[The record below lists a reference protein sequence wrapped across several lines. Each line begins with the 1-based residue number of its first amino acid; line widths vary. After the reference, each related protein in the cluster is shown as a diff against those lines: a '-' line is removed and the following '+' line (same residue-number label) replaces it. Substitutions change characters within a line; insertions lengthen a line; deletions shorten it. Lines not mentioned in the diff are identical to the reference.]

1 MLWLNKRMTTMT
13 SLPSNPHRD
22 LSLLCALA
30 CGITAL
36 GSGLYP
42 VRVGPDHRH
51 LVDQRGAPFLIHG
64 DMPWSLIVAL
74 TEEEAERYLEN
85 RRQKG
90 FNSIVVNLIEH
101 KFRGPANRSG
111 EGPFTTPGDFSTPN
125 ERYFQHVDW
134 VLRKAGE
141 KGIQVF
147 LDPVYLG
154 YRGTDEG
161 WIEEVLANGPEKCR
175 NWGRYV
181 GRRYRSFDNLV
192 WVMGADRNPEKA
204 REDVDAVAFGIKEF
218 DDRL

>member
-1 MLWLNKRMTTMT
+1 M
-13 SLPSNPHRD
+13 
-22 LSLLCALA
+22 
-30 CGITAL
+30 
-36 GSGLYP
+36 
-42 VRVGPDHRH
+42 
-51 LVDQRGAPFLIHG
+51 DQRGAPFLIHG

-90 FNSIVVNLIEH
+90 FKSIVVNLIEH

-111 EGPFTTPGDFSTPN
+111 DRVRSLLLATSQRRTRGTFK
-125 ERYFQHVDW
+125 HVDW

-161 WIEEVLANGPEKCR
+161 WIEEVLANGPEQKCR
-175 NWGRYV
+175 NRDVTLAGV
-181 GRRYRSFDNLV
+181 I
-192 WVMGADRNPEKA
+192 GASTTWY
-204 REDVDAVAFGIKEF
+204 G
-218 DDRL
+218 